1 MGRPLNTDE
10 LTWLR
15 SENARL
21 QKLVGT
27 STNDNDKS
35 ESEIAGLYSRMTEKD
50 QMIAQLNRQ
59 VDDLSEQVRKYQ
71 EQLGIK

>member
-35 ESEIAGLYSRMTEKD
+35 ESEIARLYSRITEKD
-50 QMIAQLNRQ
+50 QLITQLNKQ